1 MAIGSPC
8 SYRSARRT
16 RRVRSLRTSLPQ
28 LISGLAGLAWALILL
43 PAWRLTTSTADLVGR
58 MPGDLESH
66 VVSAYAAM
74 RDPIDWARPF
84 AVSSIDAPTGTSI
97 FLNDIVPAVVLPM
110 RLLHQLLGVTL
121 DPQIVLT
128 LLSVVFFALGCASIA
143 RLAATLGATPR
154 AALCSGL
161 LPLLAM
167 PWVAYIPNGLIALSG
182 WFVIVLTIDTLVRIA
197 RGSQGQGVFV
207 QLFLL
212 LNFALWINP
221 YYALDVLVLTGFVLL
236 RALLRGEFRIGAGL
250 LTLILVA
257 LAPLMILGAS
267 GPESTQ
273 QLLSFGGSGSWGL
286 GSRLLEVG
294 FISPDQAL
302 YTSYVR
308 HWGLI
313 FTVLALVA
321 LPRIFRLGAVGVGA
335 LLLGIYATGS
345 PAAGGFVPEIV
356 YQTLPFRSWG
366 SVDRFVT
373 PLMILAMA
381 IGPNLAA
388 GWISA
393 ARSRFGKSMRA
404 LPALGLVSLLVA
416 EIVIAI
422 ASPQGGL
429 AVTRQLPPGPLSGRQ
444 IAIEKLMRSHRL
456 VTISP
461 DLSCYEGYFDAA
473 DYQMD
478 DPDKASVITAD
489 FTTTRMIGR
498 AILAVADGGGSLT
511 NSLAARRPGCPY
523 LKYGQALPPNALAIL
538 FRSSLVAE
546 DPGNP
551 YIVARTLPATY
562 LCAESD
568 GASLFPRLAF
578 GGAREASLAIRVCSE
593 RHEEII
599 ALAKE
604 IDAQLTRGDDPWGVA
619 SEIR

>member
-58 MPGDLESH
+58 IPGDLESH

-167 PWVAYIPNGLIALSG
+167 PWVAYIASGLIALSG

-212 LNFALWINP
+212 LNFALWLNP
-221 YYALDVLVLTGFVLL
+221 YYALNVLVLTGFVLL
-236 RALLRGEFRIGAGL
+236 RALLRGEFRIGA
-250 LTLILVA
+250 TIIVLILGA
-257 LAPLMILGAS
+257 LAPLMIFGAS

-273 QLLSFGGSGSWGL
+273 PLLSFGGLGAWGL
-286 GSRLLEVG
+286 GAGLLGV
-294 FISPDQAL
+294 SVLDPDQGL
-302 YTSYVR
+302 YTSYIR
-308 HWGLI
+308 YWGLA
-313 FTVLALVA
+313 FTLLALVA
-321 LPRIFRLGAVGVGA
+321 LPRILRLGAVGVGA
-335 LLLGIYATGS
+335 LLLGLYATGS

-356 YQTLPFRSWG
+356 YQTLPLNSWA
-366 SVDRFVT
+366 SIDRFFA

-381 IGPNLAA
+381 IGPSIAA

-393 ARSRFGKSMRA
+393 ARSRLGKSMRA

-429 AVTRQLPPGPLSGRQ
+429 AVTGQLPPGPLSGHQ
-444 IAIEKLMRSHRL
+444 IAIEKLMRSHQL

-461 DLSCYEGYFDAA
+461 DLSCYDGYFDDA
-473 DYQMD
+473 DAQMD

-489 FTTTRMIGR
+489 FNTTLIIGR
-498 AILAVADGGGSLT
+498 AILAVADEGGSLT
-511 NSLAARRPGCPY
+511 NSLAARRPFCPY
-523 LKYGQALPPNALAIL
+523 LAYDQALPPNALAIL
-538 FRSSLVAE
+538 FRSPIVDDHPD
-546 DPGNP
+546 DPR
-551 YIVARTLPATY
+551 IVARTLPATY
-562 LCAESD
+562 ICAESNGFYIFD
-568 GASLFPRLAF
+568 PIEQISERDSSLV
-578 GGAREASLAIRVCSE
+578 IRVCSE

-599 ALAKE
+599 ALAEE